1 MRRGCWGLGKT
12 YRADLKWVWLICFT
26 NPLRPA
32 SKRAHRQTG
41 ALFVLPQIAA
51 MVTDLFLTTETQ
63 GKKGPKCDLP
73 PAPGPVELQYTS
85 RNICRSTVTAV
96 LDICIVSSCSEQPWR
111 TENQIVQ
118 ESNRSVWVFV
128 IE

>member
-1 MRRGCWGLGKT
+1 M
-12 YRADLKWVWLICFT
+12 ADLFHQPFASGFKTRPSQDGRAFCF
-26 NPLRPA
+26 A
-32 SKRAHRQTG
+32 ADCGDGHRSVPHHG
-41 ALFVLPQIAA
+41 
-51 MVTDLFLTTETQ
+51 DTE
-63 GKKGPKCDLP
+63 KKGPKCDLP

-85 RNICRSTVTAV
+85 RNICGSAVTAV